1 MARKRGAKDK
11 TSKPITCS
19 RCPDEKAFTDASQ
32 LRAHQNYCTPKST
45 LTLLGGTQVTIER
58 DPATMT
64 FRCPSQGCSTTDRLA
79 VGIKR
84 CLEKHALAASAEPL
98 VTPQGTHT
106 PQANATTDATSDEEP
121 NLFEQ
126 STDSTHVGRAKRTRM
141 DDEEEISKEQEQQE
155 GHEQVNRTRRSH
167 PSFFLVL
174 SFNVHDG
181 FLTVFLNRDATTT
194 GKSLFSK
201 NAPRRKDKLPGSN
214 KGPS

>member
-1 MARKRGAKDK
+1 MTRKRGAKQK
-11 TSKPITCS
+11 TPQVHKCS
-19 RCPDEKAFTDASQ
+19 RCPDEPFTDASQ

-45 LTLLGGTQVTIER
+45 FTLLGGTQVTIER
-58 DPATMT
+58 DPATMK
-64 FRCPSQGCSTTDRLA
+64 FSCPSQGCSTTDRLA

-84 CLEKHALAASAEPL
+84 CLEKHARAGSLAVSTAASAEPL
-98 VTPQGTHT
+98 VTTQGTHT

-155 GHEQVNRTRRSH
+155 EHEQVNRTRRSH
-167 PSFFLVL
+167 PSFFIVL

-181 FLTVFLNRDATTT
+181 FLTVFLNRGATTT

-201 NAPRRKDKLPGSN
+201 NAPRR
-214 KGPS
+214 